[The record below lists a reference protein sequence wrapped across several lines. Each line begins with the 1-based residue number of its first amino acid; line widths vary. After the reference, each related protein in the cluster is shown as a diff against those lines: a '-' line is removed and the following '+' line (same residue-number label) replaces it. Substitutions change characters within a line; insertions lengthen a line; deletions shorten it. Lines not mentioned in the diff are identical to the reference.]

1 MLVVGDGV
9 GEGSCLRVV
18 VGGGEGSCSL
28 VVVGNGVGEVVAEG
42 VGNGI
47 GEGSCS
53 LVVVVEGVGDRIGD
67 GGGEACCNMVGEGL
81 SGDLGGEVGGLL
93 SVGGGVVL
101 VDFCNVCTIGF

>member
-1 MLVVGDGV
+1 
-9 GEGSCLRVV
+9 
-18 VGGGEGSCSL
+18 
-28 VVVGNGVGEVVAEG
+28 VVAEG
-42 VGNGI
+42 VG
-47 GEGSCS
+47 
-53 LVVVVEGVGDRIGD
+53 DRVGD